1 MHHGMVTDEVIGLIL
16 ALNAGRMIL
25 HQIKYGLP
33 QMI

>member
-1 MHHGMVTDEVIGLIL
+1 MHHGMAIKEAIGLIL
-16 ALNAGRMIL
+16 ALNAGRMTL